1 MKTIIFK
8 GTVFLSFL
16 FLIASS
22 FIACQKMERPPLN
35 IIPEDT
41 ARLNGPLQLFLSF
54 EDSAI
59 DSIHNAKG
67 IATGVSY
74 AQGISGKA
82 LKGSTT
88 AKVQFANAGKLASM
102 TSFTVAFWMNTEKHA
117 SGGQAIYTMPRTS
130 DFWGNLFA
138 IVESNTS
145 TTDNTMFFK
154 FHYAGI
160 WVEFNGNNGLNR
172 LPDMYGKWRHLA
184 FSYDE
189 TTSKFSAYLDGEKL
203 NLPAAVTDRKNAQ
216 GDPLGK
222 LNFID
227 ASQLVI
233 GGYQQHIGISGDAQD
248 WMAHYTG
255 LLDQFRVYTVPLTDA
270 EISALYTNKN

>member
-1 MKTIIFK
+1 MKTIILK
-8 GTVFLSFL
+8 GVIFLSFFIL
-16 FLIASS
+16 TATS
-22 FIACQKMERPPLN
+22 FMGCQKMERPPMN

-54 EDSAI
+54 EDSPV
-59 DSIHNAKG
+59 DSIHDAVG
-67 IATGVSY
+67 ATTGVSY
-74 AQGISGKA
+74 VEGIRGKA

-88 AKVQFANAGKLASM
+88 AKVHYTNAGKLASM

-117 SGGQAIYTMPRTS
+117 NGGQAIFTLPNTS

-138 IVESNTS
+138 IVESNGS
-145 TTDNTMFFK
+145 DTDNTMLFK
-154 FHYAGI
+154 FNFGGN

-172 LPDMYGKWRHLA
+172 LPNMYGKWKHLA

-189 TTSKFSAYLDGEKL
+189 TTSKFSVYIDGEKMD
-203 NLPAAVTDRKNAQ
+203 LPVAVTDRKNSS

-222 LNFID
+222 LNFKD
-227 ASQLVI
+227 ASQFVI
-233 GGYQQHIGISGDAQD
+233 GAYQQHIGISGDAQD

-255 LLDQFRVYTVPLTDA
+255 LLDQFRIYTVALNET
-270 EISALYTNKN
+270 EVMALYTNKN